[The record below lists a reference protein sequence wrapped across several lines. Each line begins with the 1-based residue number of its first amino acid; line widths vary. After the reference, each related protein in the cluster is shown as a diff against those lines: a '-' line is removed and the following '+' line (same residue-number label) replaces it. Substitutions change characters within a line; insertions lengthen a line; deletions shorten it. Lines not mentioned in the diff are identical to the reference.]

1 MHLPTE
7 DTMIHGKRIYLR
19 AWERSDLVA
28 FTRWFNDPEVTV
40 NLGDAYPALSS
51 IQEERFFEQA
61 ITEKHHYAIV
71 LREGDLLIGNCSFHH
86 LDLHNRSAELGIVI
100 GEKAYW
106 NQGYGREAVG
116 MMLEIGFEGL
126 GMNRIELRYYDFN
139 ARGRRA
145 YEAAGFVE
153 EGHLR
158 CSHYVAGAFHDMVIM
173 SVLADEYWARKRA
186 AAPES

>member
-1 MHLPTE
+1 
-7 DTMIHGKRIYLR
+7 MIQGRRIYLR
-19 AWERSDLVA
+19 AWERSDLEA

-40 NLGDAYPALSS
+40 NLGEAYPCLSS

-71 LREGDLLIGNCSFHH
+71 LHEGDLLIGNCSFHH
-86 LDLHNRSAELGIVI
+86 VDPQHRSAEVGIVI

-106 NQGYGREAVG
+106 NQGYGREALGV
-116 MMLEIGFEGL
+116 LQEIGFEGL
-126 GMNRIELRYYDFN
+126 GLNRIELRYFDFN

-153 EGHLR
+153 EGRLR
-158 CSHYVAGAFHDMVIM
+158 RSHYIAGAFHDMMIM
-173 SVLADEYWARKRA
+173 SVLAEEYWARKRVA
-186 AAPES
+186 SHEPGSA